1 MAPTCRSRAE
11 AAALL
16 VLVLTTTSGVAR
28 AVTPRAPA
36 ALLVLVL
43 TTMSGCCMGR
53 GQFSLHYPLPLRATA
68 PYPHLANFSPYG
80 RDMPGEPRAT
90 DQFSN
95 G

>member
-53 GQFSLHYPLPLRATA
+53 GQFRPCLVPKKFCKIFQILRHIESLDACMEY
-68 PYPHLANFSPYG
+68 
-80 RDMPGEPRAT
+80 
-90 DQFSN
+90 
-95 G
+95 